1 MSSSCLGWHR
11 DNGMNFV
18 TLFSALSLT
27 YLSGCVMHEVHDS
40 RLLLKEILTTC
51 NRIFGVNSDL
61 YFIELVEFLYNWS
74 ALIALHFANWRQK
87 SMNSPKVP
95 YQSSGDNFV
104 LYLRNMSTFF
114 FCVACSS
121 TPQQQAAFTCHVK
134 PQPFQSSP
142 HSVNPVTTTADNPL
156 MLHIKIPNTL
166 KVSTIVWLLL
176 VFKSAQVKPTIQLGQ
191 LGFKEPHWMAAK
203 IPHNALIATTYSE
216 IMIQT
221 MQQVSKE
228 YQVPLSRRFLLS
240 SINTYAL

>member
-1 MSSSCLGWHR
+1 
-11 DNGMNFV
+11 
-18 TLFSALSLT
+18 
-27 YLSGCVMHEVHDS
+27 
-40 RLLLKEILTTC
+40 
-51 NRIFGVNSDL
+51 
-61 YFIELVEFLYNWS
+61 
-74 ALIALHFANWRQK
+74 
-87 SMNSPKVP
+87 
-95 YQSSGDNFV
+95 
-104 LYLRNMSTFF
+104 
-114 FCVACSS
+114 
-121 TPQQQAAFTCHVK
+121 
-134 PQPFQSSP
+134 
-142 HSVNPVTTTADNPL
+142 
-156 MLHIKIPNTL
+156 MLHIKTPNTL